1 MKQRRG
7 QFIEMELSTRRPQ
20 ASCLESQE
28 WRRRIKCTCYYLPLR
43 QAGHDR
49 GMFASRLFSN
59 ASPSFTNSRR
69 WLAANLLVV
78 MCHFGALSCHFLL
91 PYSWSQSTGSIYR
104 KVKIMG
110 SLLVEVGSPACSPT
124 RMADGW
130 GSSLL
135 DRAEDWYNTLSGP
148 GQNDG

>member
-1 MKQRRG
+1 
-7 QFIEMELSTRRPQ
+7 MELSTRRPQ
-20 ASCLESQE
+20 ASFIESQE

-91 PYSWSQSTGSIYR
+91 PYSWPNSTGSIYR
-104 KVKIMG
+104 KVIING
-110 SLLVEVGSPACSPT
+110 SLLEKLLVQLVPRQGWQMAEARLCSTRLGIDITHFQVLDKNVG
-124 RMADGW
+124 
-130 GSSLL
+130 
-135 DRAEDWYNTLSGP
+135 
-148 GQNDG
+148 